1 MDMSLTNSGPC
12 QALMHET
19 KKFDD
24 DMIKLSRVTSLVG
37 SAQEF
42 KFQIDAAACPR
53 RFYPFSFHESL
64 KS

>member
-1 MDMSLTNSGPC
+1 
-12 QALMHET
+12 MHET